1 LDYYIGIILYS
12 PHCYNGEVINIIPTL
27 CNNFAHL
34 YIFFTLKFNYR
45 MAQNILNKYI
55 WLADTIYS
63 AKRISLK
70 EINSKWFQSSLS
82 NGKPLTR
89 RTFHNHK
96 IAIEEI
102 FDINIGCNPITN
114 EYYIEDIEEFGK
126 NELIKWLLNSFSIS
140 NIIQESKDIKDRI
153 IFDEVPSAQ
162 SFLAEIIKAIR
173 ENNILI
179 MTYHPFWSATPL
191 EIELYPY
198 FVKLFNR
205 RWYVYG
211 RTETEDKLKVYA
223 LDRIKNLTT
232 TNRRFVF
239 PVGFVAAEFLN
250 ASIGIMKT
258 DTDNACEIKI
268 KAYAETTQ
276 YLLVLPLH
284 HSQKVVEST
293 NDYTIFSYWL
303 SPTDDF
309 YQEILRKREYMEVVS
324 PQAVREKLASIIRKI
339 SKYYL

>member
-1 LDYYIGIILYS
+1 
-12 PHCYNGEVINIIPTL
+12 
-27 CNNFAHL
+27 
-34 YIFFTLKFNYR
+34 

-55 WLADTIYS
+55 WLADTIYNAGS
-63 AKRISLK
+63 ISLK
-70 EINSKWFQSSLS
+70 DINSKWLKSNLS
-82 NGKPLTR
+82 IGKPLTR

-114 EYYIEDIEEFGK
+114 EYYIEDLEEFGK

-140 NIIQESKDIKDRI
+140 NVIQESKDIKDRI

-173 ENNILI
+173 ENNIVI

-191 EIELYPY
+191 EIKLYPY

-211 RTETEDKLKVYA
+211 RTETEDKVKVYA

-239 PVGFVAAEFLN
+239 PVDFVAAEFLN

-258 DTDNACEIKI
+258 DSEKPCKINI

-276 YLLVLPLH
+276 YLLALPLH
-284 HSQKVVEST
+284 YSQQVVEST
-293 NDYTIFSYWL
+293 KDYTIFSYWL
-303 SPTDDF
+303 SPTEDF

-324 PQAVREKLASIIRKI
+324 PQAVREKLASIILKL
-339 SKYYL
+339 SEYYL

>member
-1 LDYYIGIILYS
+1 M
-12 PHCYNGEVINIIPTL
+12 
-27 CNNFAHL
+27 CNNFAHY
-34 YIFFTLKFNYR
+34 YIYFVTKLNNQ

-55 WLADTIYS
+55 WLADTIYNAGS
-63 AKRISLK
+63 ISLK
-70 EINSKWFQSSLS
+70 EINSKWLKSNLS
-82 NGKPLTR
+82 IGKPLTR

-140 NIIQESKDIKDRI
+140 NIIQESKEIKDRI
-153 IFDEVPSAQ
+153 ILDEVPSAQ
-162 SFLAEIIKAIR
+162 SYLAEIIKSIR
-173 ENNILI
+173 ENNIVI
-179 MTYHPFWSATPL
+179 MNYHPFWSSTPL
-191 EIELYPY
+191 EIEFYPY

-211 RTETEDKLKVYA
+211 RTETEDKVKVYA
-223 LDRIKNLTT
+223 LDRIKKLTA
-232 TNRRFVF
+232 TNRKFVF
-239 PVGFVAAEFLN
+239 PVNFVASEFLN

-258 DTDNACEIKI
+258 DSEKPCKINI

-276 YLLVLPLH
+276 YLLALPLH
-284 HSQKVVEST
+284 HSQQIVEST
-293 NDYTIFSYWL
+293 QDYTVFSYWL

-309 YQEILRKREYMEVVS
+309 YQEILRKREYLEVVS
-324 PQAVREKLASIIRKI
+324 PQAVRDKLSSIIHKL
-339 SKYYL
+339 SEYYL

>member
-1 LDYYIGIILYS
+1 
-12 PHCYNGEVINIIPTL
+12 
-27 CNNFAHL
+27 
-34 YIFFTLKFNYR
+34 

-63 AKRISLK
+63 GKSISLK
-70 EINSKWFQSSLS
+70 EINSKWLLSSLS

-114 EYYIEDIEEFGK
+114 EYYIEDLEEFGK

-140 NIIQESKDIKDRI
+140 NVIQESKDIKDRI

-173 ENNILI
+173 ENNIVI

-191 EIELYPY
+191 EIKLYPY

-211 RTETEDKLKVYA
+211 RTETEDKVKVYA

-239 PVGFVAAEFLN
+239 PVDFVAAEFLN

-258 DTDNACEIKI
+258 DSEKPCKINI

-276 YLLVLPLH
+276 YLLALPLH
-284 HSQKVVEST
+284 YSQQVVEST
-293 NDYTIFSYWL
+293 KDYTIFSYWL
-303 SPTDDF
+303 SPTEDF

-324 PQAVREKLASIIRKI
+324 PQAVREKLASIILKL
-339 SKYYL
+339 SEYYL

>member
-1 LDYYIGIILYS
+1 
-12 PHCYNGEVINIIPTL
+12 
-27 CNNFAHL
+27 
-34 YIFFTLKFNYR
+34 

-63 AKRISLK
+63 AGNISLK
-70 EINSKWFQSSLS
+70 EINSKWLRSNLS
-82 NGKPLTR
+82 NEKPLTR

-140 NIIQESKDIKDRI
+140 NLIQESKDIKGRI
-153 IFDEVPSAQ
+153 ILDEVPSAQ

-173 ENNILI
+173 ENKIII
-179 MTYHPFWSATPL
+179 MTYHPFWSPTPL
-191 EIELYPY
+191 EIEFYPY

-211 RTETEDKLKVYA
+211 RTETEDKVKVYA
-223 LDRIKNLTT
+223 LDRIKKLTA
-232 TNRRFVF
+232 TNRKFVF
-239 PVGFVAAEFLN
+239 PVDFVAAKFLN

-258 DTDNACEIKI
+258 DSEKPCKINI

-276 YLLVLPLH
+276 YLLALPLH

-293 NDYTIFSYWL
+293 KDYTIFSYWL

-309 YQEILRKREYMEVVS
+309 YQEILRKREYLEVVS
-324 PQAVREKLASIIRKI
+324 PQAVRDELSSIIHKL
-339 SKYYL
+339 SEYYL

>member
-1 LDYYIGIILYS
+1 MIYFK
-12 PHCYNGEVINIIPTL
+12 NIPTL
-27 CNNFAHL
+27 CNNFAHY
-34 YIFFTLKFNYR
+34 YIYFVTKLNNQ

-55 WLADTIYS
+55 WLADTIYNAGS
-63 AKRISLK
+63 ISLK
-70 EINSKWFQSSLS
+70 EINSKWLKSNLS
-82 NGKPLTR
+82 IGKPLTR

-140 NIIQESKDIKDRI
+140 NIIQESKEIKDRI
-153 IFDEVPSAQ
+153 ILDEVPSAQ
-162 SFLAEIIKAIR
+162 SYLAEIIKSIR
-173 ENNILI
+173 ENNIVI
-179 MTYHPFWSATPL
+179 MNYHPFWSSTPL
-191 EIELYPY
+191 EIEFYPY

-211 RTETEDKLKVYA
+211 RTETEDKVKVYA
-223 LDRIKNLTT
+223 LDRIKKLTA
-232 TNRRFVF
+232 TNRKFVF
-239 PVGFVAAEFLN
+239 PVNFVASEFLN

-258 DTDNACEIKI
+258 DSEKPCKINI

-276 YLLVLPLH
+276 YLLALPLH
-284 HSQKVVEST
+284 HSQQIVEST
-293 NDYTIFSYWL
+293 QDYTVFSYWL

-309 YQEILRKREYMEVVS
+309 YQEILRKREYLEVVS
-324 PQAVREKLASIIRKI
+324 PQAVRDKLSSIIHKL
-339 SKYYL
+339 SEYYL

>member
-1 LDYYIGIILYS
+1 
-12 PHCYNGEVINIIPTL
+12 L
-27 CNNFAHL
+27 CNNFAHQC
-34 YIFFTLKFNYR
+34 IFFAHKIYHL

-63 AKRISLK
+63 AGEISLK
-70 EINSKWFQSSLS
+70 EINSKWLQSSLS

-96 IAIEEI
+96 VAIEEI
-102 FDINIGCNPITN
+102 FDINIGCNNITN
-114 EYYIEDIEEFGK
+114 KYYIEDVEEFGK
-126 NELIKWLLNSFSIS
+126 NDFIKWLLNSFSIS

-153 IFDEVPSAQ
+153 IVDEIPSVNT
-162 SFLAEIIKAIR
+162 FLPSIINVIR
-173 ENNILI
+173 ENNIVL
-179 MTYHPFWSATPL
+179 MTYHPYWSEKPL

-211 RTETEDKLKVYA
+211 RTENEDKVKVYA
-223 LDRIKNLTT
+223 LDRIRSIVTT
-232 TNRRFVF
+232 DKKFVF
-239 PVGFVAAEFLN
+239 PVDFVAAEFLK

-258 DTDNACEIKI
+258 DSEKPCEINI

-276 YLLVLPLH
+276 YLLALPLH
-284 HSQKVVEST
+284 HSQNVVEST
-293 NDYTIFSYWL
+293 KDYTIFSYWL

-309 YQEILRKREYMEVVS
+309 YQEILRKREYLEVIS
-324 PQAVREKLASIIRKI
+324 PQSVREKLASIIHKL
-339 SKYYL
+339 SEYYL

>member
-1 LDYYIGIILYS
+1 M
-12 PHCYNGEVINIIPTL
+12 

-34 YIFFTLKFNYR
+34 RIFFAHKINHF

-63 AKRISLK
+63 GKSISLK
-70 EINSKWFQSSLS
+70 EINSKWLQSSMS

-102 FDINIGCNPITN
+102 FDINIEFNPINN

-140 NIIQESKDIKDRI
+140 NIIQESKEIKDRI
-153 IFDEVPSAQ
+153 ILDEVPSAQ
-162 SFLAEIIKAIR
+162 SFLAEIIKVIR
-173 ENNILI
+173 ENKILI
-179 MTYHPFWSATPL
+179 MTYHPFWSPTPL
-191 EIELYPY
+191 EIEFYPY

-211 RTETEDKLKVYA
+211 RTETEEKVKVYA
-223 LDRIKNLTT
+223 LDRIKKLTA
-232 TNRRFVF
+232 TNITFVF
-239 PVGFVAAEFLN
+239 PVDFEAAEFLN

-258 DTDNACEIKI
+258 DTDKPCEINI
-268 KAYAETTQ
+268 KANAETTH
-276 YLLVLPLH
+276 YLLALPLH

-293 NDYTIFSYWL
+293 KDYTIFSYWL

-309 YQEILRKREYMEVVS
+309 YQEILRKREYLEVIS
-324 PQAVREKLASIIRKI
+324 PQAVREKLVSIIHKL
-339 SKYYL
+339 SEYYL

>member
-1 LDYYIGIILYS
+1 
-12 PHCYNGEVINIIPTL
+12 
-27 CNNFAHL
+27 
-34 YIFFTLKFNYR
+34 
-45 MAQNILNKYI
+45 M
-55 WLADTIYS
+55 
-63 AKRISLK
+63 
-70 EINSKWFQSSLS
+70 QSRLS

-102 FDINIGCNPITN
+102 FDINIGCNPVTN
-114 EYYIEDIEEFGK
+114 EYYIEDIDEFGK

-140 NIIQESKDIKDRI
+140 NIIQESKNIKDRI

-162 SFLAEIIKAIR
+162 LFLAEIIKAIR
-173 ENNILI
+173 ENNIMI

-205 RWYVYG
+205 RWYLYG
-211 RTETEDKLKVYA
+211 RTETEDKVKVYA

-239 PVGFVAAEFLN
+239 PVNFVAAEFLN

-258 DTDNACEIKI
+258 DTDKACEIKI
-268 KAYAETTQ
+268 KAYAETKE
-276 YLLVLPLH
+276 YLLALPLH

-293 NDYTIFSYWL
+293 KDYTIFNYWL
-303 SPTDDF
+303 SPTEDF
-309 YQEILRKREYMEVVS
+309 YQEILRMREYMEVVS
-324 PQAVREKLASIIRKI
+324 PQRVREKLASIIHKL
-339 SKYYL
+339 SEYYL

>member
-1 LDYYIGIILYS
+1 M
-12 PHCYNGEVINIIPTL
+12 

-63 AKRISLK
+63 GKSISLK
-70 EINSKWFQSSLS
+70 EINSKWLLSSLS

-114 EYYIEDIEEFGK
+114 EYYIEDLEEFGK

-140 NIIQESKDIKDRI
+140 NVIQESKDIKDRI

-173 ENNILI
+173 ENNIVI

-191 EIELYPY
+191 EIKLYPY

-211 RTETEDKLKVYA
+211 RTETEDKVKVYA

-239 PVGFVAAEFLN
+239 PVDFVAAEFLN

-258 DTDNACEIKI
+258 DSEKPCKINI

-276 YLLVLPLH
+276 YLLALPLH
-284 HSQKVVEST
+284 YSQQVVEST
-293 NDYTIFSYWL
+293 KDYTIFSYWL
-303 SPTDDF
+303 SPTEDF

-324 PQAVREKLASIIRKI
+324 PQAVREKLASIILKL
-339 SKYYL
+339 SEYYL